1 MDIRRAV
8 NEFVSKGRELL
19 DLLQSSEG
27 KTLPSTELVLLK
39 VQLHL
44 LQSEAAKPDLLLSD
58 CSQTGTDK
66 SSPQIAR

>member
-44 LQSEAAKPDLLLSD
+44 LQSEAAKLEVQSRDPS
-58 CSQTGTDK
+58 K
-66 SSPQIAR
+66 RA